1 MEFRILGP
9 LEVVSD
15 DGPLPVPGAKPRALL
30 ALLLAH
36 ANRVVTTDRLAEDLW
51 EASPP
56 KSPDTTLQLY
66 VHRLRNS
73 LGLGSLFTRAGGYV
87 LEVKDSDVDALRF
100 ERVVAE
106 VSQVK
111 DASPGWVS
119 LQLSEALGWW
129 RGDALAGFADAA
141 WARTEAERL
150 GELRL
155 GALEDLM
162 EARLSL
168 GEHRTVVPELESL
181 VSEHPLRERLWGQL
195 MLALYRCDRQA
206 DALRVYQRVRTA
218 LAGELGLEPGPGL
231 VELERRILDHDATL
245 IAPASGPAAVVRDD
259 PVNEPG
265 VHVPTPPTSF
275 VGRGTVVDEVARLVA
290 SHRLVTLTGA
300 GGCGK
305 TRLAI
310 EVTRRLAGDFAD
322 GARFADLAA
331 ITDEAKVG
339 DAVVAALGL
348 AQDPTRTDPIDRLAR
363 YLDTRE
369 LLSVLDNCEHVL
381 DACAA
386 LAAAVLSRGGPGR
399 LLATSREPLGIAG
412 EQVYVVPSLDIE
424 TEATPL
430 FAERAG
436 EARAGFAVDDTIR
449 GTVIDI
455 CTRLDGIPLAIE
467 LAAARVR
474 HLSPAQLLQRL
485 DDRFALLSATRRIP
499 RHRTLAATLDWSY
512 ELLDAREQ
520 EVLRC
525 LAVFPTGFSL
535 EAAEAVVGGADTVAV
550 LGSLVAKSLLQTVD
564 DGEQLR
570 YRLLET
576 VRLYVR
582 DRRTPS
588 EAERCAARHR
598 DWVLDW
604 LESIPLEERQFG
616 DPNAAGPEYASI
628 RSALEWSQI
637 RGETEAVAHI
647 AAHAQWWRV
656 SEYWREGIRWYEAAG
671 AATATLP
678 PEVQAE
684 LYLMLCGQATLNRP
698 GPEDWHQ
705 VARWAQ
711 RAIDAAGQ
719 SPSPLH
725 ADALNWR
732 AIATAVAAVA
742 GGDESLARQ
751 AAEDTTVSVAMSEP
765 FSVPRRM
772 YNLLVTGLA
781 HAVLGLAWPEYAQTA
796 QRNYAIGIDLA
807 EPAPPFLA
815 VHAELRAQLASERF
829 AAGDTSHAGALA
841 REALRVVGRSQFF
854 SLDIPLA
861 LAAIVAVATG
871 NDAGS
876 LHAQLR
882 AYHNASL
889 RRDLGLQAA
898 ETTALFGGIC
908 AAMRE
913 EWGLASRLLAAGAG
927 NPYRLTAVTHLY
939 VHFRDQVEA
948 ALGPEL
954 SRKLEQEGQTMSLDD
969 AVAAALG

>member
-1 MEFRILGP
+1 MEYRVLGP
-9 LEVVSD
+9 LKVLSD

-30 ALLLAH
+30 ALLLVH

-66 VHRLRNS
+66 VHRLRSS

-100 ERVVAE
+100 ERVVTE

-111 DASPGWVS
+111 NASPGWVS

-129 RGDALAGFADAA
+129 RGNALADFADAA
-141 WARTEAERL
+141 WARAEAERL

-155 GALEDLM
+155 GALEDLI

-245 IAPASGPAAVVRDD
+245 IASASGPAVVVRDEL
-259 PVNEPG
+259 VEEPG
-265 VHVPTPPTSF
+265 VRAPTPPTSF

-290 SHRLVTLTGA
+290 GHRLVTLTGA

-310 EVTRRLAGDFAD
+310 EVTGRLAGGFAD

-331 ITDEAKVG
+331 ITDEARVG

-348 AQDPTRTDPIDRLAR
+348 AQDPKRTDPIDRLGT
-363 YLDTRE
+363 YLGTRE
-369 LLSVLDNCEHVL
+369 LLCVLDNCEHVL

-424 TEATPL
+424 TEAAPL

-449 GTVIDI
+449 GTVIDV

-467 LAAARVR
+467 LAAARVH

-485 DDRFALLSATRRIP
+485 DDRFALLSAERRIP

-525 LAVFPTGFSL
+525 LAVFPAGFTL

-570 YRLLET
+570 YRLSET
-576 VRLYVR
+576 VRLYVQ
-582 DRRTPS
+582 RRLSP
-588 EAERCAARHR
+588 AEVETSRARHR
-598 DWVLDW
+598 DWVLGS
-604 LESIPLEERQFG
+604 LESIPLDERLFG
-616 DPNAAGPEYASI
+616 DPNDSAPEYSSI
-628 RSALEWSQI
+628 RAALEWSQI
-637 RGETEAVAHI
+637 QGDAEAVARI
-647 AAHAQWWRV
+647 AARAPWRV
-656 SEYWREGIRWYEAAG
+656 AGSWREGIRWYEAAAA
-671 AATATLP
+671 AATDTLP
-678 PEVQAE
+678 PEVQVE
-684 LYLMLCGQATLNRP
+684 LYLTLCGQVAQTQQQP
-698 GPEDWHQ
+698 GDWGRIAH
-705 VARWAQ
+705 WAQ
-711 RAIDAAGQ
+711 SAIDAVGGE
-719 SPSPLH
+719 PGPLR
-725 ADALNWR
+725 ADALVWR
-732 AIATAVAAVA
+732 GCASAVEAMERR
-742 GGDESLARQ
+742 DESLARR
-751 AAEDTTVSVAMSEP
+751 ATEDVTASVAMSEP
-765 FSVPRRM
+765 CSVARRM
-772 YNLLVTGLA
+772 HCRLIAGMAHGVLA
-781 HAVLGLAWPEYAQTA
+781 LAWPEHGEAA
-796 QRNYAIGIDLA
+796 RRNYAAGIDLA
-807 EPAPPFLA
+807 GPTPPYLA
-815 VHAELRAQLASERF
+815 LHAELRAQLANEQL
-829 AAGDTSHAGALA
+829 AAGDRGRAGALA
-841 REALRVVGRSQFF
+841 REAKRVVGRSQFF
-854 SLDIPLA
+854 SPDTPLA
-861 LAAIVAVATG
+861 LTAIVAVATG
-871 NDAGS
+871 NADD
-876 LHAQLR
+876 LR
-882 AYHNASL
+882 AELHTYHDTAL
-889 RRDLGLQAA
+889 RRDWGDREA
-898 ETTALFGGIC
+898 ETLVLFGGIC
-908 AAMRE
+908 ASLRE
-913 EWGLASRLLAAGAG
+913 EWELASRLLAASSRS
-927 NPYRLTAVTHLY
+927 PYRVLLLANLY
-939 VHFRDQVEA
+939 FHFRDRVRT

-954 SRKLEQEGQTMSLDD
+954 SRTLRAEGRAMPIDE
-969 AVAAALG
+969 AVAAALR